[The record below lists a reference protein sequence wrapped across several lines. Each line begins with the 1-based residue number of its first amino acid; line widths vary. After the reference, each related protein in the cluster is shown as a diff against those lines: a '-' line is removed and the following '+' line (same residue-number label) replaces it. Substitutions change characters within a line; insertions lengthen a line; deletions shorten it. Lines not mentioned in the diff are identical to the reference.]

1 MKFHKVKLLCLAFV
15 CSIFLNANA
24 IVSKAEAPTIDID
37 GSFQDWISASQQLQ
51 AISNSEFSGYAAFQ
65 DNEATYLHI
74 VGKSNWIGLQG
85 DSLKYVDDA
94 QKEHTINFSGLNGD
108 PFILSMKDMDYREIE
123 GASMSGS
130 IQNNNREWEIKL
142 PKSVTG
148 NITKFIF
155 HNTEIS
161 NIPTLQDIT
170 SPEEPEIPVEPE
182 TPENPE
188 EPTIPPTGNGIII
201 DGYFDDWT
209 NLHHINIDW
218 KNNVFA
224 KACAV
229 LDDEDSVCVHVGGE
243 YREDRHLNL
252 DNIRISVNNG
262 PQTQIKLRQYNSDG
276 SISVE
281 PLSNIE
287 KNKRYEMA
295 ANIQEGGITYKLGEA
310 NYATKMANNREDF
323 EFCIDLTELEKALG
337 LPEGSINSSS
347 KIEFTFPS
355 IGYGNII
362 IEGTTTGPLIGVGLC
377 IAIVA
382 VGFGLDKRRKAKS
395 LK

>member
-1 MKFHKVKLLCLAFV
+1 MKFHKAKLLCLAFTCGV
-15 CSIFLNANA
+15 FLNANA
-24 IVSKAEAPTIDID
+24 FIIKAEAPTINID
-37 GSFQDWISASQQLQ
+37 GNFQDWISASQQLQ
-51 AISNSEFSGYAAFQ
+51 EISNSDFSGYAAFQ
-65 DNEATYLHI
+65 DDEATYLHI

-85 DSLKYVDDA
+85 DSLKYIDEA
-94 QKEHTINFSGLNGD
+94 QKERTINLYGLNGD
-108 PFILSMKDMDYREIE
+108 PFILSIREMDKDNRVME

-148 NITKFIF
+148 NISKFIF

-161 NIPTLQDIT
+161 NIPTLQEVT
-170 SPEEPEIPVEPE
+170 TPEEPETPVE
-182 TPENPE
+182 PENPE
-188 EPTIPPTGNGIII
+188 EPTTPPVGNGILI

-209 NLHHINIDW
+209 NLHHIDIDW
-218 KNNVFA
+218 QNNVVTE
-224 KACAV
+224 ACAV
-229 LDDEDSVCVHVGGE
+229 LGDEDSVCVHVGTA

-252 DNIRISVNNG
+252 DDICISINDG
-262 PQTQIKLRQYNSDG
+262 PTTQIKLRQYNSDG
-276 SISVE
+276 SISTDS
-281 PLSNIE
+281 LSDI
-287 KNKRYEMA
+287 KQNKRYEMA
-295 ANIQEGGITYKLGEA
+295 AVIEKDGKKFNLGNA
-310 NYATKMANNREDF
+310 FYSTKMAKNREDF

-355 IGYGNII
+355 IGDGNII
-362 IEGTTTGPLIGVGLC
+362 IEGTTTGPFIGIGLC

-382 VGFGLDKRRKAKS
+382 IGLGLNKRKNRKT